1 MTAVRTTAWKV
12 YKDILSRNVAS
23 WLAVDLVNKID
34 LLNPFLLLTVYP
46 AHPLH
51 LAMRISVNF
60 RPPRLDYVCVCSIG
74 MCECDVPNM
83 AWSFLTVNVH
93 PGNGQH
99 FNTFPFFIYI
109 ESVGTSVVGDS
120 GTLGSYRGKNLRI
133 VRMKTI
139 TIFISSCILNK
150 PSLIANVW
158 PRWYLI
164 EGHLLT
170 LFWFNC
176 GYCFDTF

>member
-1 MTAVRTTAWKV
+1 MDCWQS
-12 YKDILSRNVAS
+12 I
-23 WLAVDLVNKID
+23 DLINKID

-74 MCECDVPNM
+74 MYECDAPILANL
-83 AWSFLTVNVH
+83 FKPVNVL
-93 PGNGQH
+93 PGNCQR

-120 GTLGSYRGKNLRI
+120 GGLGSYRGKNLRMM
-133 VRMKTI
+133 RQNAHLKMI
-139 TIFISSCILNK
+139 TVFILNNYT
-150 PSLIANVW
+150 LIDS
-158 PRWYLI
+158 
-164 EGHLLT
+164 H
-170 LFWFNC
+170 
-176 GYCFDTF
+176 

>member
-1 MTAVRTTAWKV
+1 MDCWQS
-12 YKDILSRNVAS
+12 I
-23 WLAVDLVNKID
+23 DLVNKID
-34 LLNPFLLLTVYP
+34 LLNLFLLLTVYP

-74 MCECDVPNM
+74 IGECDVPILANL
-83 AWSFLTVNVH
+83 FKPVNVL

-99 FNTFPFFIYI
+99 FNTFPFYIYI

-120 GTLGSYRGKNLRI
+120 GGLGSYRGKNLRI

-150 PSLIANVW
+150 HSLI
-158 PRWYLI
+158 
-164 EGHLLT
+164 
-170 LFWFNC
+170 
-176 GYCFDTF
+176 DSQ

>member
-1 MTAVRTTAWKV
+1 VDCWQS
-12 YKDILSRNVAS
+12 I
-23 WLAVDLVNKID
+23 DLVNKID

-60 RPPRLDYVCVCSIG
+60 LPPRIDYVCVCSIG
-74 MCECDVPNM
+74 IGECDVPILANL
-83 AWSFLTVNVH
+83 FKPVNVL

-120 GTLGSYRGKNLRI
+120 GGLGSTFEIGRRLM
-133 VRMKTI
+133 RMKTI
-139 TIFISSCILNK
+139 TIFVSQ
-150 PSLIANVW
+150 
-158 PRWYLI
+158 
-164 EGHLLT
+164 
-170 LFWFNC
+170 
-176 GYCFDTF
+176 

>member
-1 MTAVRTTAWKV
+1 VDCWQS
-12 YKDILSRNVAS
+12 I
-23 WLAVDLVNKID
+23 DLVNKID

-60 RPPRLDYVCVCSIG
+60 LPPRIDYVCVCSIG
-74 MCECDVPNM
+74 MCECDVPILANL
-83 AWSFLTVNVH
+83 FKPVNVH

-120 GTLGSYRGKNLRI
+120 GGLGSTFEIGRRLM
-133 VRMKTI
+133 RMKTI
-139 TIFISSCILNK
+139 TIFVSQ
-150 PSLIANVW
+150 
-158 PRWYLI
+158 
-164 EGHLLT
+164 
-170 LFWFNC
+170 
-176 GYCFDTF
+176 